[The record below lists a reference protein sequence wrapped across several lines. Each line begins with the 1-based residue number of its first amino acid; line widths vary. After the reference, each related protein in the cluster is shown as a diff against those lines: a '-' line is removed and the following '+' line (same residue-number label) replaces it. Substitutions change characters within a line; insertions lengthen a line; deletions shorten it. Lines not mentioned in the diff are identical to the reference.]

1 MRAVGSVRA
10 IWGPI
15 GGRRAVGAWR
25 ALGSVM
31 SFRAV
36 SAMEALGAV
45 GPGWLCWDSG
55 GSECYRGLKGYG
67 NCEVFQYS

>member
-1 MRAVGSVRA
+1 MRAVGSMRTV
-10 IWGPI
+10 WGPV
-15 GGRRAVGAWR
+15 GVVGAWR

-36 SAMEALGAV
+36 RAMEALGAV